1 LNFSVDGQLLLFT
14 RDISGY
20 QDGSG
25 NYRQL
30 DSHIFIYKLSDN
42 TINDISSESEK
53 AMGTNDLDP
62 RFSPNNAQV
71 IFMNT
76 SNDNISQRNVMVID
90 LNSSMT
96 DLSRA
101 TLFTNGEMPDYE

>member
-1 LNFSVDGQLLLFT
+1 MTNAT
-14 RDISGY
+14 YDIS
-20 QDGSG
+20 
-25 NYRQL
+25 L
-30 DSHIFIYKLSDN
+30 
-42 TINDISSESEK
+42 ESEK

-76 SNDNISQRNVMVID
+76 SNDNISQKNVMVID

-96 DLSRA
+96 DLTRA
-101 TLFTNGEMPDYE
+101 VLFNNAEMPDYE

>member
-1 LNFSVDGQLLLFT
+1 MTDT
-14 RDISGY
+14 TY
-20 QDGSG
+20 
-25 NYRQL
+25 
-30 DSHIFIYKLSDN
+30 
-42 TINDISSESEK
+42 DISSESEK

-76 SNDNISQRNVMVID
+76 SNDNISQKNVMVIN

-96 DLSRA
+96 DLTRA
-101 TLFTNGEMPDYE
+101 VLFNNAEMPDYE